1 MPNKEHVI
9 TICPNFDFYLM
20 DGERESLVLADLQ
33 DKAGQ
38 PVVMPALDAWA
49 EEMAPIVVAS
59 ETGQPYEKDWTD
71 YHRRG
76 LELARQLRRRLSSDY
91 ELWYEPPFEDKSG
104 TIAER
109 MMIDDVFEPVHAEAG
124 GCYIQW
130 VRRDNCKTEELLF
143 GLHYFDY
150 YDDDGSSMDTYTIC
164 PDGICFEAA
173 GFGPGPWRMPE
184 EDICVR
190 ISKEQYDFWV
200 SQIEG
205 LKKRLFDLSD
215 GHSYI
220 KDTIEVGD
228 VIMAESGY
236 FKVLDVYEDPL
247 SVRARWLY
255 IGDYG
260 IDWHFDDDD
269 DNWVEDPEELRRSN
283 GGQHVDKEVFD
294 QATNIAKKYRE
305 ELIDELQ
312 ENIYQGG
319 AKEDS

>member
-20 DGERESLVLADLQ
+20 DGERESLDLADLQ

-38 PVVMPALDAWA
+38 PVVMPELDAWA
-49 EEMAPIVVAS
+49 EEMPPIVVAS

-71 YHRRG
+71 YHQRG
-76 LELARQLRRRLSSDY
+76 LELARQLRSRLSSNY
-91 ELWYEPPFEDKSG
+91 ELWYEAPFEDKSG
-104 TIAER
+104 TIKER
-109 MMIDDVFEPVHAEAG
+109 ITIDDVFAPVHTEAG

-130 VRRDNCKTEELLF
+130 VRRDNCKAEELLL
-143 GLHYFDY
+143 GIHHFDY
-150 YDDDGSSMDTYTIC
+150 YAADGSSMDTYTIC
-164 PDGICFEAA
+164 PNGICFEAA
-173 GFGPGPWRMPE
+173 GFGPGPWKMPE

-190 ISKEQYDFWV
+190 ITKEQYDFWV

-236 FKVLDVYEDPL
+236 YKVLEVHDDPL
-247 SVRARWLY
+247 CVRARWLY

-260 IDWHFDDDD
+260 IDWHFDDDG
-269 DNWVEDPEELRRSN
+269 DNWVEDPEELRRAN
-283 GGQHVDKEVFD
+283 GGIHAEDAIFSQAIDVASEFRKNLIKELVDFICD
-294 QATNIAKKYRE
+294 I
-305 ELIDELQ
+305 
-312 ENIYQGG
+312 
-319 AKEDS
+319 